1 MRGFDDI
8 EADLRHA
15 YAVND
20 AEALLRFADELD
32 NITTPQAAAH
42 AQRARGW
49 ALLLRGEFTP
59 AMHHFEQA
67 LTLCEELDDQE
78 GVARVVSNIGS
89 VYVCTGDVS
98 MALEHYR
105 RALALHEQLGN
116 RSGAAV
122 VMGNLG
128 KLSTDTGDYPA
139 AVEYFRRALSIHE
152 ELGNRSGIAVVTTNL
167 GNLYLSMGDFPAALE
182 HYHKA
187 LALHEEFGDRHAI
200 AVVTGNI
207 GIVHNYTGNYPAAL
221 EFFHRALALH
231 EELGDRSTAATVIGN
246 MGVALA
252 NTDDQEAAL
261 EHYLRALA
269 LYEELGD
276 RRCMA
281 NFMSNIG
288 SAYNDM
294 GQHPEG
300 LAYHRRALTLF
311 EELGNPKGGANA
323 MVNMIGAHIAMG
335 EDAEAQ
341 TLLQRMDTM
350 QVDEPEIRIA
360 REQHRAELQERN
372 GDRDSAIATLRHVL
386 AVAHEHDLPSNVAE
400 THRRLRDVAYRQQD
414 LSAYVEHNDAF
425 SRITQEINGKETAIR
440 LAMQT
445 KQREIDAREREYAK
459 QMAVLHSA
467 LPKHVAD
474 RVARGEV
481 VNDAFDN
488 ATVIFLD
495 IVGFTTMSS
504 SMSSQDL
511 IQLLDRIFTAF
522 DDICERHGV
531 TKIKTIGD
539 SYMAVAFDSVV
550 NAALCALEMSRFRIS
565 HEVSHSVSHSVSHNV
580 AFRIGMHCGSVTAGV
595 IGKERMQYDVWGDTV
610 NVASRMESSGEAG
623 RVHVSEAFAIQLKAN
638 TEYTIQNSITESPN
652 PESHEVSHSVSH
664 NVSHNVSHSVSHSV
678 SSSLVTIERGSIDI
692 KGKGAMQTYW
702 LESRD

>member
-1 MRGFDDI
+1 MRGFDEI
-8 EADLRHA
+8 EHDLRHA

-32 NITTPQAAAH
+32 DVSTTQAASHAH
-42 AQRARGW
+42 RARGW
-49 ALLLRGEFTP
+49 ALLLRGDFTP
-59 AMHHFEQA
+59 AMNHFQRA
-67 LTLCEELDDQE
+67 FALCEQLDDQE
-78 GVARVVSNIGS
+78 GVARVLSNIGS
-89 VYVCTGDVS
+89 VYVCTGDVT
-98 MALEHYR
+98 MAIEHYD
-105 RALALHEQLGN
+105 RALALHERLGN

-128 KLSTDTGDYPA
+128 KLSTDTGDYTA
-139 AVEYFRRALSIHE
+139 AVEYFRRALAIHE

-167 GNLYLSMGDFPAALE
+167 GNLYLGIGDFPAALE
-182 HYHKA
+182 HYHTA

-221 EFFHRALALH
+221 EFFHRALAVH
-231 EELGDRSTAATVIGN
+231 EELGDRSTAANVIGN

-269 LYEELGD
+269 IYEELGD

-281 NFMSNIG
+281 NFTSNVG
-288 SAYNDM
+288 SAYNDT
-294 GQHPEG
+294 GRHPEG

-311 EELGNPKGGANA
+311 EELDNPKGVANA
-323 MVNMIGAHIAMG
+323 MVNTIGAHIVMD

-341 TLLQRMDTM
+341 ALLQTMDAM
-350 QVDEPEIRIA
+350 QVDEPVIRIA
-360 REQHRAELQERN
+360 REHHRATLQERA
-372 GDRDSAIATLRHVL
+372 GDRDSAIATLHSVL
-386 AVAHEHDLPSNVAE
+386 AEAHEHGLPLNVAE

-414 LSAYVEHNDAF
+414 LSAYVEHNNAF
-425 SRITQEINGKETAIR
+425 TRIMQEINGKETAIQ
-440 LAMQT
+440 LAMQA
-445 KQREIDAREREYAK
+445 KQREIDVRERDYAK
-459 QMAVLHSA
+459 QLALLHSA

-481 VNDAFDN
+481 VNDAFEN

-495 IVGFTTMSS
+495 IVGFTTLSSTMSS
-504 SMSSQDL
+504 LDL

-539 SYMAVAFDSVV
+539 CYMAVAFNSVV
-550 NAALCALEMSRFRIS
+550 SAALCALEMSRFRIS

-580 AFRIGMHCGSVTAGV
+580 AFRIGMHCGPVTAGV

-610 NVASRMESSGEAG
+610 NVASRMESAGEPG
-623 RVHVSEAFAIQLKAN
+623 KVHVSEAFASELKRN
-638 TEYTIQNSITESPN
+638 TEYTIQNSIIESGN
-652 PESHEVSHSVSH
+652 QESHEVPLVTRH
-664 NVSHNVSHSVSHSV
+664 
-678 SSSLVTIERGSIDI
+678 SSLVTIEHGSINI
-692 KGKGAMQTYW
+692 KGKGPMQTYW